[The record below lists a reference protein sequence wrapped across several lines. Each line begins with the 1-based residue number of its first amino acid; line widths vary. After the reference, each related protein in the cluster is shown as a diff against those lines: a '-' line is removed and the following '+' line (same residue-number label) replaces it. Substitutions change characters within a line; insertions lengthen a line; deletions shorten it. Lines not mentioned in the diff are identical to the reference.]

1 MGESAAG
8 TVGSGSTQG
17 VELNNKIFGLGT
29 AMSSRNERRRAKRAE
44 RRIAARA
51 SAATMLAEEDR
62 HRLSLDEL
70 LTKSLAIGRHLELD
84 TQIRAVAEKAT
95 GLVDDFK
102 RAIFDVDELL
112 ERLTLRGLEQLFET
126 PPSPTDR
133 EPRDVMAFKAST
145 RFRDAEAALEEM
157 GLQYASFAQLLL
169 ERADLRLG
177 GITRAELENELEGL
191 ARRADFLEAGV
202 IAKRSLVDEILASSG
217 KESA

>member
-1 MGESAAG
+1 
-8 TVGSGSTQG
+8 
-17 VELNNKIFGLGT
+17 VELNNRSSLGT

-95 GLVDDFK
+95 ALADDFT

-126 PPSPTDR
+126 PPSS
-133 EPRDVMAFKAST
+133 A
-145 RFRDAEAALEEM
+145 DAM
-157 GLQYASFAQLLL
+157 FGW
-169 ERADLRLG
+169 RP
-177 GITRAELENELEGL
+177 
-191 ARRADFLEAGV
+191 
-202 IAKRSLVDEILASSG
+202 
-217 KESA
+217 